1 MMPASGK
8 PFETRSG
15 AHLPTVYRV
24 SRKFHWSLL
33 NLRGSSSTP
42 SQHIGKV
49 DSEMVENAAKHT
61 PLPKVFTYRISA
73 AMKAT
78 ESKACEGTGYS
89 SGSQSRSAACSG
101 KAPGGPDRFVYLL
114 RPQVRLIAAP
124 TDRGSPLQAN
134 VGHGKGSG
142 RDTAWESPEVE
153 HQ

>member
-1 MMPASGK
+1 MEPGVSFSN
-8 PFETRSG
+8 PPLVSPRSG

-73 AMKAT
+73 AMKGT
-78 ESKACEGTGYS
+78 SSCDLSDTNESFVSIGS
-89 SGSQSRSAACSG
+89 SSLLILFSHRPLSLDSAAG
-101 KAPGGPDRFVYLL
+101 IMG
-114 RPQVRLIAAP
+114 
-124 TDRGSPLQAN
+124 
-134 VGHGKGSG
+134 
-142 RDTAWESPEVE
+142 
-153 HQ
+153 